1 VAADSDDPF
10 APRSPLGKEAR
21 SLSDQAWTRARA
33 HELTEEQLQDII
45 GQLESLA
52 TREPDQF
59 EREGIQA
66 SAANLRDLF
75 QLVEYQEQD
84 AELARISDS
93 PLVRR
98 AEEIA
103 GQAAPVFKPD
113 AETPQERAE
122 RRERIQKALSGVSE
136 LFWQATWE
144 QQQVLQELVDT
155 LRWAR
160 DAIDGNA
167 TPT

>member
-1 VAADSDDPF
+1 VAADSNDPF
-10 APRSPLGKEAR
+10 VPKSPLGKEAR

-45 GQLESLA
+45 GQLKSLA
-52 TREPDQF
+52 EREPEEF

-84 AELARISDS
+84 AELARISNS
-93 PLVRR
+93 EPVRR

-103 GQAAPVFKPD
+103 AQAAPIFKPD
-113 AETPQERAE
+113 SETPHERAE

-136 LFWQATWE
+136 LYWQATWE